1 MVRQDLDKKSEIKE
15 IIFLKGLPSK
25 PSRDYIVAPMF
36 WLLTYFLILLNC
48 AKFEDYCTTFIL
60 YILQGSPLLI
70 FGKLQK
76 QKNIQ
81 GGPL

>member
-15 IIFLKGLPSK
+15 ITFLKGLPSK
-25 PSRDYIVAPMF
+25 PSRDYIVAPIF

-48 AKFEDYCTTFIL
+48 AKFEEDCTTFIL
-60 YILQGSPLLI
+60 DVLQGSLLLI

-76 QKNIQ
+76 QKTSN